1 MSVTIIAD
9 GWTEL
14 TYYPA
19 AFSDG
24 TRRFSRSLGQGAG
37 WEGNAIVNLGAY
49 VGFKGKLL
57 PATIVE
63 DRDSYLS

>member
-9 GWTEL
+9 GWMEL

-19 AFSDG
+19 ASSDG
-24 TRRFSRSLGQGAG
+24 ARWFSRSLGQGVG
-37 WEGNAIVNLGAY
+37 WEGNEIVHLGAY

-63 DRDSYLS
+63 DRASYPS